1 MDPLEALQRY
11 VNKPDEYPLTE
22 VTVDGVAYLAF
33 GDYAYKKDTMTS
45 LPIYGKTD
53 EFYSLESLVVFQK
66 YKQDNH
72 GFYVKEAAAANV
84 RAVTR
89 IDRKNVQECLQGDRQ
104 DFPNLMTGET
114 PLSLKTL
121 LQSAEPEA
129 KKPRLDGEAEK
140 PAPPPQKKEVE
151 VRALNDSL
159 TVDRIAEM
167 RRKRQ
172 SHREKGIVTID
183 ESLSTLTSSSLPKT
197 RIHRTRENVMLGGRD
212 LSNVL
217 DVITAAQRQW
227 DMDEKKEKVAA
238 VHASTIS
245 RDAGQQQRSGYSRY
259 AQEAFAHEKT
269 KEIQTEGSFIG
280 SNLSSLKTRTF
291 CANLENSQGRSQH
304 HKSRHA
310 SRSETHQRSQGPSS
324 RLCSKEHVNQ
334 LGEAKIILIFLL
346 KTSNFCQSIFS
357 DEKKFNMDGP
367 DGYKSY
373 WYDLRKD
380 PAVFSKRTWWRK
392 PHGVGA
398 FSSAGYLELA
408 FTTCR
413 MNSTDYQDV
422 LQNHLL
428 PFRRRFNRLP
438 FTFQQDNANIHVSR
452 STLDWFQSKKIDVL
466 PWPACS
472 PDLNSMENVWDNIRV
487 IDNAERLNNDDW
499 DRVIAVFVMGV
510 AWQFKGWKW
519 NGNPTDI
526 FTHIPAFYFHFDND
540 KPIAQVMQWNVNKI
554 PVSLAKRHMDK
565 ARFSQ
570 MWETIENFVRKNKPH
585 LTSRLGL

>member
-291 CANLENSQGRSQH
+291 CAN
-304 HKSRHA
+304 
-310 SRSETHQRSQGPSS
+310 
-324 RLCSKEHVNQ
+324 
-334 LGEAKIILIFLL
+334 
-346 KTSNFCQSIFS
+346 IFS